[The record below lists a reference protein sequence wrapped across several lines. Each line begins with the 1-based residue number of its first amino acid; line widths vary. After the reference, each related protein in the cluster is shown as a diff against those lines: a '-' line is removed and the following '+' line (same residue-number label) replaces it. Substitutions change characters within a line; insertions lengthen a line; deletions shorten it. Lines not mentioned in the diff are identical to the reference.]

1 MATTRTPEQIRADI
15 ERTRERLGE
24 TVEALADKADVKTH
38 AKEKVDEVKT
48 NVTETARSNAV
59 PAAVAVVALVAV
71 VVLLKRRG

>member
-15 ERTRERLGE
+15 ERTRVQLGE
-24 TVEALADKADVKTH
+24 TVEALAEKTDVKAH

-48 NVTETARSNAV
+48 TARDNTV
-59 PAAVAVVALVAV
+59 PLAVAGVALVAV